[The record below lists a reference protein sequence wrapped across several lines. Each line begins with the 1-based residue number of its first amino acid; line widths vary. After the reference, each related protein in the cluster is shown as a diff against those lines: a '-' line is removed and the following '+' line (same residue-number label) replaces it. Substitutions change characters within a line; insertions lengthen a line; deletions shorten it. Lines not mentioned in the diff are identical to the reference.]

1 MKIDPNNLD
10 VEKHAKYLAEL
21 AYYEMS
27 DAHDFAYTIER
38 GDETATRKAEFE
50 FMLDVVGP
58 DHSEI
63 GQYLELARVIGI
75 DDAMEYARN
84 VRYRAEIE
92 VEVLWQEKNG
102 LNRCGEC
109 NEFFE
114 EDELFDHP
122 NAGLLCEDCESDYD
136 DEDKG

>member
-10 VEKHAKYLAEL
+10 VEKHAKYLAET

-27 DAHDFAYTIER
+27 GAYDFASAIER
-38 GDETATRKAEFE
+38 GNKKEEGEAELE

-75 DDAMEYARN
+75 DEAKEYARN
-84 VRYRAEIE
+84 VRSKAEIE
-92 VEVLWQEKNG
+92 VEVLWQEKHG
-102 LNRCGEC
+102 LGRCGEC
-109 NEFFE
+109 YEFFE
-114 EDELFDHP
+114 EDELFDRP
-122 NAGLLCEDCESDYD
+122 NAGLLCEDCVLQYD
-136 DEDKG
+136 EED

>member
-27 DAHDFAYTIER
+27 GAYDFASTIER
-38 GDETATRKAEFE
+38 GDEKAEREAELE

-75 DDAMEYARN
+75 DEAKEYARN
-84 VRYRAEIE
+84 VRSKAEIE
-92 VEVLWQEKNG
+92 VEVRWQEKNG
-102 LNRCGEC
+102 LDRCYEC

-122 NAGLLCEDCESDYD
+122 DVGFLCEDCESDYD
-136 DEDKG
+136 DEVN